1 MRAPHDPADTL
12 QEDPG
17 TPRPQDPAAPRVL
30 VGVDGS
36 ATSAHALEVARAE
49 AELMGASLEIVWAWT
64 LEAIPSVAHHTSHSW
79 ADAHVAAWAAPALAG
94 PRAVS
99 TRALWG
105 APGPK
110 IVEAADGAALVV
122 VGARA
127 LGDLGFHLG
136 SVSRYVLDHCAMPV
150 MVVRDGTEASPVDMG
165 GPIVVGIDGSTP
177 SRRALDWA
185 LREAARRQV
194 EVVAVHGWEAPAAMV
209 GPVPTTMQP
218 ANVLASASDRM
229 VAGELDAMRSVAP
242 TVRREGRA
250 VCQGGAQAILDAA
263 ATAGLVVVGCR
274 GRGSLIHR
282 ALGSVS
288 HQVVAHSP
296 VPVVAVR

>member
-1 MRAPHDPADTL
+1 MRAPHDPAATPL
-12 QEDPG
+12 EEIG
-17 TPRPQDPAAPRVL
+17 TTPRSEPDAPRV
-30 VGVDGS
+30 VVAVDGS
-36 ATSAHALEVARAE
+36 ATAAHALEVARAE

-64 LEAIPSVAHHTSHSW
+64 LEAIPSVAHHTSHTW

-94 PRAVS
+94 PRQVT

-136 SVSRYVLDHCAMPV
+136 SVSRYVLDHCTMPV
-150 MVVRDGTEASPVDMG
+150 MVVRDGTEASPVDLG

-194 EVVAVHGWEAPAAMV
+194 DVVAVHGWEAPAAMV

-218 ANVLASASDRM
+218 ANVLASASERL
-229 VAGELDAMRSVAP
+229 VAAELDAMQAVAP

-250 VCQGGAQAILDAA
+250 LCRGGSQAILDEA
-263 ATAGLVVVGCR
+263 ATSSLVVVGCR
-274 GRGSLIHR
+274 GRGSLLHR

>member
-1 MRAPHDPADTL
+1 MRAPHDPATTL
-12 QEDPG
+12 REEPG
-17 TPRPQDPAAPRVL
+17 PTRPHDPAAPRVV

-36 ATSAHALEVARAE
+36 PTAAHALEVARAE

-64 LEAIPSVAHHTSHSW
+64 LEAIPSVAHRTSHDW

-94 PRAVS
+94 PRGVS

-122 VGARA
+122 VGARS

-136 SVSRYVLDHCAMPV
+136 SVSRYVLDHCTIPV
-150 MVVRDGTEASPVDMG
+150 MVVRDGAGASPVGLG

-194 EVVAVHGWEAPAAMV
+194 DVVAVHGWEAPAATV
-209 GPVPTTMQP
+209 GPVPTSLQP
-218 ANVLASASDRM
+218 AEVLASASERL
-229 VAGELDAMRSVAP
+229 VAAELDAMRSVAP
-242 TVRREGRA
+242 TIAREGRA
-250 VCQGGAQAILDAA
+250 VGRGGAQAILDAA
-263 ATAGLVVVGCR
+263 ATAALVVVGCR
-274 GRGSLIHR
+274 GRGSLVHR